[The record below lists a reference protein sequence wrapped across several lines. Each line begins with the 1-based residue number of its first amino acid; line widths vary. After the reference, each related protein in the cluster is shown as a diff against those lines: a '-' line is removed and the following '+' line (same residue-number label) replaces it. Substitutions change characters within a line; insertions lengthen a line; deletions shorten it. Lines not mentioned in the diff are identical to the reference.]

1 MDQSLQDQSVTEK
14 PKNPGRVAWGKELQ
28 RRRRIK
34 KETSSSKSSSESS
47 SESSSKSSSESS
59 SESSFTKYLP
69 WGIAGLCITAI
80 IFKERIMHIF
90 PKSLQSEM
98 SSMEDQKS
106 EALLPTAASRRPIGN
121 PFDQS

>member
-1 MDQSLQDQSVTEK
+1 MDDTVTVTTPK
-14 PKNPGRVAWGKELQ
+14 SKNPNRVAWAHELN
-28 RRRRIK
+28 RRK
-34 KETSSSKSSSESS
+34 KMAKTVDQHIETQSQTVDQHSETVTGT
-47 SESSSKSSSESS
+47 
-59 SESSFTKYLP
+59 FTKYLP

-80 IFKERIMHIF
+80 NFKERIMHIF

-98 SSMEDQKS
+98 SSMEDQKN

>member
-1 MDQSLQDQSVTEK
+1 MDQSPQDQSVTEK

-28 RRRRIK
+28 RRWRLK
-34 KETSSSKSSSESS
+34 KETSS

-59 SESSFTKYLP
+59 SESSSDISFTKYLP

-80 IFKERIMHIF
+80 NFKERIMHIF

-98 SSMEDQKS
+98 SSMEDQKN

>member
-1 MDQSLQDQSVTEK
+1 MAKTVDQHIETQPQTVDQHS
-14 PKNPGRVAWGKELQ
+14 
-28 RRRRIK
+28 
-34 KETSSSKSSSESS
+34 ETQSQT
-47 SESSSKSSSESS
+47 
-59 SESSFTKYLP
+59 FTKYLP

-98 SSMEDQKS
+98 SSMEDQKN

>member
-1 MDQSLQDQSVTEK
+1 MDQSLQDQSVSEK

-34 KETSSSKSSSESS
+34 KET
-47 SESSSKSSSESS
+47 SSSKSSSESS